1 MTTDPKTA
9 QLERFVSLFGGEKR
23 PGLAVAPGRVNL
35 IGEHTDYNDGFVLP
49 MAIEPSVRIAFARRD
64 DDRLRAHAA
73 AFNETREV
81 SLVGLE
87 SKTDLGWLSYVA
99 GTAWAL
105 ASAGHAVAGA
115 DVLIESDVP
124 VGAGLSSS
132 AALEMATARAL
143 CEVSGIRW
151 SPFEMARLGQRA
163 ENEFVGVNCGIMD
176 QFASAACQEGRALLL
191 DCRTLAT
198 EMAPIPGTAV
208 VVVMDTGARRTL
220 AGSAYNERRA
230 SCEAAV
236 RALATLAPGI
246 KALRDVDDAL
256 LARGRDLLDETTFRR
271 ASHVVVEN
279 RRPVE
284 MAAALREADLPR
296 AGRLMNDS
304 HASLRDLYE
313 VSSVELDHVTDL
325 ARRHPACWGAR
336 MTGAGFGG
344 CAIALVDANRSE
356 AFVADVHEAY
366 RASVDLPSA
375 FFACRPSAGARLI
388 QN

>member
-1 MTTDPKTA
+1 
-9 QLERFVSLFGGEKR
+9 
-23 PGLAVAPGRVNL
+23 
-35 IGEHTDYNDGFVLP
+35 
-49 MAIEPSVRIAFARRD
+49 
-64 DDRLRAHAA
+64 
-73 AFNETREV
+73 
-81 SLVGLE
+81 
-87 SKTDLGWLSYVA
+87 
-99 GTAWAL
+99 
-105 ASAGHAVAGA
+105 
-115 DVLIESDVP
+115 
-124 VGAGLSSS
+124 
-132 AALEMATARAL
+132 
-143 CEVSGIRW
+143 
-151 SPFEMARLGQRA
+151 
-163 ENEFVGVNCGIMD
+163 
-176 QFASAACQEGRALLL
+176 L

-198 EMAPIPGTAV
+198 EMAPIPSAAI

-236 RALATLAPGI
+236 RALATLAPEI
-246 KALRDVDDAL
+246 RALRDVDDAL

-356 AFVADVHEAY
+356 AFVAEVRQAY

-388 QN
+388 QT